1 MSFRSHALS
10 LALLLSAMCPAQK
23 NVPVNGPADKS
34 QVVAFTHATVHAS
47 PGRTITDGTV
57 LVRYGRIIRMEQYG
71 TPPPGAVVYDLHG
84 LHLWPGLVEP
94 YGDQGM
100 PAAEGNAQQ
109 KPTGARFWNPA
120 VHASTQA
127 AKLYAPDAEK
137 AASLRAQGF
146 TTVIAHRMDG
156 IARGTSCAVLLAGR
170 SANEDIIS
178 PNAAAH
184 FSFNKGSSKDP
195 YPSSLMG
202 SIALV
207 RQALYDARWYAVQG
221 QREQNDA
228 DLQALNGQLD
238 LPLVFEASD
247 RSDVLRIA
255 SIGREFGL
263 RFIVKG
269 AGDEYARLGD
279 VLATGQPLIVPLVL
293 PEAYDVEDPFE
304 ALEVSLAKLK
314 HWELAPTNPARIAEA
329 GGTFAFT
336 TRGLKDPGAMW
347 DALRRMVLCGL
358 DSSLAIAALT
368 TVPATLFHLE
378 DRLGTIA
385 PGAAANLIIS
395 SHHLLNEK
403 NTIHETWA
411 GGQRFVQ
418 KPIPAEDPRG
428 TFDLNLRSSILK
440 LQVSGEVDKPEAEVT
455 MPGKDGVR
463 EKAALDVVR
472 GGVTL
477 VFNGDRFGFNGPV
490 RLNGTIHARGGI
502 WDGQGQ
508 MPGGEWISWSAV
520 RQAGEQTVVTKDKK
534 DRAALDSLWSAP
546 TGQVWFPLGAYGV
559 PMLPD
564 TELVVLRHATVWT
577 NGPQGVLRDADVC
590 IAQGRILGVGA
601 KLDLGALFAE
611 RRRPTVMEIDA
622 TGKHITCGIIDEH
635 SHIAIS
641 RGVNEGSQAITAE
654 VRIGDVTDPDDVD
667 IYRNLSGGVTAIQQL
682 HGSAN
687 PIGGQSA
694 LTKLRWGQNG
704 EQMHIAGAD
713 GFIKFA
719 LGENVK
725 QSNWSNE
732 GSRFPQTRMGVEQ
745 LMYDAF
751 HRAREYDR
759 EHKLFQ
765 TSSLKKNIGK
775 AQMRKTPA
783 KREEALREA
792 VAEGPRVDLELDALS
807 EILSKQRFIT
817 CHSYV
822 QSEIAMLMDVADSM
836 GFKVN
841 TFTHILEGYKVA
853 KRMKEHG
860 VNASTFSDWWA
871 YKMEVADAIP
881 YNAALL
887 NEAGVN
893 TCINSD
899 DAEMSRRLNQE
910 AAKAMKYGGVSAEDA
925 WKMVTLNPAKAL
937 HLDARMGSVEVGKD
951 ADIVLWSANPLSVD
965 AKAEMTFVDGVRRFD
980 LGRDVELRNAMRAER
995 ERLIAKMIAA
1005 KKAGAPARK
1014 AEHKEKG
1021 HWHCETI
1028 GEEP

>member
-1 MSFRSHALS
+1 MRFRSYALS
-10 LALLLSAMCPAQK
+10 LASLLYAACFAQK
-23 NVPVNGPADKS
+23 NAPVNGPADKS
-34 QVVAFTHATVHAS
+34 RMVAFTHATVHPS
-47 PGRTITDGTV
+47 PGKTLTDATV
-57 LVRYGRIIRMEQYG
+57 LVQDGRILRVGQNGIAPADA
-71 TPPPGAVVYDLHG
+71 TVYDLQG

-94 YGDQGM
+94 YSDLGM
-100 PAAEGNAQQ
+100 PAPDGNGQP
-109 KPTGARFWNPA
+109 KPAGARFWNPA
-120 VHASTQA
+120 VHPAVQA
-127 AKLYAPDAEK
+127 VRYFAPDEDK

-146 TTVIAHRMDG
+146 ATVITHRMDG
-156 IARGTSCAVLLAGR
+156 VARGTSCAVLLGGR
-170 SANEDIIS
+170 NANQDIIAPDAS
-178 PNAAAH
+178 AH
-184 FSFNKGSSKDP
+184 FSFSKGSSKDA

-207 RQALYDARWYAVQG
+207 RQALYDARWYTMQG
-221 QREQNDA
+221 RREQSDA
-228 DLQALNGQLD
+228 DLQALQERLD

-247 RSDVLRIA
+247 RNDVLRIA

-279 VLATGQPLIVPLVL
+279 ILATDQPLIVPLVL
-293 PEAYDVEDPFE
+293 PEAYDVEDPYE
-304 ALEVSLAKLK
+304 ALEVGLAKLK

-336 TRGLKDPGAMW
+336 AQGLKDPGAMW
-347 DALRRMVLCGL
+347 DVLRRMVRCGL
-358 DSSLAIAALT
+358 DSTTAIAALT
-368 TVPATLFHLE
+368 TVPAALFHLE
-378 DRLGTIA
+378 QRVGVIA
-385 PGAAANLIIS
+385 PGADANLVIS

-403 NTIHETWA
+403 NTIHETWC

-418 KPIPAEDPRG
+418 KPIPGEDPRG

-440 LQVSGEVDKPEAEVT
+440 LKVTGALDKPEAEVSQ
-455 MPGKDGVR
+455 PGSDAVR

-477 VFNGDRFGFNGPV
+477 VFNGDRFGFKGPV
-490 RLNGTIHARGGI
+490 RLNGTIHPRGGI

-508 MPGGEWISWSAV
+508 MPGGEWIAWSAV
-520 RQAGEQTVVTKDKK
+520 RQAGAQTMPNKDKK
-534 DRAALDSLWSAP
+534 DKAALDSLWSAA

-564 TELVVLRHATVWT
+564 TELVVFRHATVWT

-590 IAQGRILGVGA
+590 VAQGRILGVGQR
-601 KLDLGALFAE
+601 LDLGTLFTE
-611 RRRPTVMEIDA
+611 RRRPTVTEIDA

-635 SHIAIS
+635 SHIAIA

-654 VRIGDVTDPDDVD
+654 VRIGDVTDPEDVD
-667 IYRNLSGGVTAIQQL
+667 IYRNLAGGVTAVQQL

-725 QSNWSNE
+725 QSNWGDH

-751 HRAREYDR
+751 HRAKEYHA
-759 EHKLFQ
+759 EW
-765 TSSLKKNIGK
+765 SL
-775 AQMRKTPA
+775 A
-783 KREEALREA
+783 EAARPKQVKGRGRSAPEPSVSLM
-792 VAEGPRVDLELDALS
+792 PRRDLELDALA
-807 EILSKQRFIT
+807 EIIDHERFIT

-822 QSEIAMLMDVADSM
+822 QSEVAMLMEVADSM

-853 KRMKEHG
+853 PRMKEHG
-860 VNASTFSDWWA
+860 VTASTFSDWWA
-871 YKMEVADAIP
+871 YKMEVGDAIP

-910 AAKAMKYGGVSAEDA
+910 AAKTMKYGGVSAEDA

-951 ADIVLWSANPLSVD
+951 ADIVLWSANPLSIE

-980 LGRDVELRNAMRAER
+980 LQKDMDLRKAMGAER
-995 ERLIAKMIAA
+995 ERLITKMIAA

-1014 AEHKEKG
+1014 AERKEKG